1 MSLCTVYDILL
12 CFHGEPLW
20 FSFSLRFVELRHVCL
35 SLAGKL
41 TDLTKRIDAVLLKG
55 ILPRRHIETLSYPP
69 PPRSLL
75 CVFVMCDETV
85 PPRCAVSHQVFK
97 AELSSSSGDLAAAK
111 ALLAQMKYY
120 ANIEEKVKEKL
131 SEFMWTCHLS
141 KCVSL
146 SVKTLL
152 HFCFYSCAEI
162 MYVGWRTMQIYYW
175 IIIIIKKNSRAGMLS
190 CCD

>member
-1 MSLCTVYDILL
+1 MESCSVFTQRVCSHSEL
-12 CFHGEPLW
+12 LW

-41 TDLTKRIDAVLLKG
+41 TDSTKRIDAALLKG
-55 ILPRRHIETLSYPP
+55 IIPRRRIETLSHPP
-69 PPRSLL
+69 LL
-75 CVFVMCDETV
+75 PLVCFCDLWWNCSSELRGES
-85 PPRCAVSHQVFK
+85 PIFN

-131 SEFMWTCHLS
+131 SEFMWTSCHLS

-146 SVKTLL
+146 CVILSR
-152 HFCFYSCAEI
+152 HFYLFFFNSRAEI
-162 MYVGWRTMQIYYW
+162 MYTLVGGLCKFPIE
-175 IIIIIKKNSRAGMLS
+175 
-190 CCD
+190 